1 MKRLLT
7 YIRDYRV
14 RAVLAPLFKCLEA
27 CFDLFVPLVI
37 SRMIDR
43 GIRSG
48 NLGYVFRMG
57 GLLLALAT
65 IGLLCS
71 FTAQFFAAKVAIH
84 TGKGLRNDL
93 FRHINS
99 LGYREIDTLGTSTL
113 ITRMTSDIN
122 AVESGVNMALRLF
135 MRSPF
140 IVFGAMVMA
149 FTISARAG
157 LIFTVT
163 IVILF
168 IVVFGIILTTAPMYR
183 ANQGQLDRIMKTT
196 RENLLGVRVVRA
208 FNRQASEIDEFRR
221 ENERLTQMQVRVGRI
236 SALLNPVTY
245 VIINLAVVY
254 LIYRGGGFVY
264 EGAITQGG
272 LVALV
277 NYMSQILVELIKLAN
292 LIIQITRA
300 MASMNRIDGIF
311 ALQPAVSDAANAS
324 AYSVVT
330 APSAATDAA
339 SAANAS
345 DHHAVTASRDAVG
358 LSVSSDSAAAVAAQR
373 SGDQR
378 SRVPEVEFR
387 QAAFAYTEG
396 AEDALRDIS
405 FRAMPGQ
412 TIGVIG
418 GTGAGKTTLINLIPR
433 FYDVTAG
440 EVLVSGQNVRDYALE
455 TLRAKIGL
463 VPQRSV
469 LFRGTLRSN
478 MQWGRPDA
486 TDDEIYAALKTAQ
499 AYDFVEQKGE
509 GLELQVEQEGRN
521 FSGGQKQR
529 LAIARALVRR
539 PEILILDDSA
549 SALDFATDA
558 ALRKALKSD
567 TENMTVFLIS
577 QRVSTVRNSDQ
588 IIVLD
593 DGQVAGIGTHAELYR
608 SCPVYHEICLSQLS
622 QAEAERSDDTAQ
634 PTPAAGGGRP
644 AVDQAV
650 GAEQSV
656 TVAGSGS
663 RMAEQRE
670 EAVQSASTADGGRSA
685 VERSDD
691 VEKTALSEAQ
701 SEGKEVQ

>member
-57 GLLLALAT
+57 GLLLALAV

-157 LIFTVT
+157 LLFAVT
-163 IVILF
+163 ILILF

-264 EGAITQGG
+264 EGALTQGG

-311 ALQPAVSDAANAS
+311 ALQPAVSDANAS
-324 AYSVVT
+324 AHSAVT
-330 APSAATDAA
+330 ASSAATDAA
-339 SAANAS
+339 SAAYAS
-345 DHHAVTASRDAVG
+345 AHDAVTAPSAATS
-358 LSVSSDSAAAVAAQR
+358 LSSSASAAATVSQR
-373 SGDQR
+373 SDDQR
-378 SRVPEVEFR
+378 SRVPAVEFR

-433 FYDVTAG
+433 FYDATAG

-478 MQWGRPDA
+478 MQWGKPDA

-509 GLELQVEQEGRN
+509 GLELEVEQEGRN

-558 ALRKALKSD
+558 ALRKAIKSD

-622 QAEAERSDDTAQ
+622 QAEAERSDD
-634 PTPAAGGGRP
+634 
-644 AVDQAV
+644 
-650 GAEQSV
+650 
-656 TVAGSGS
+656 
-663 RMAEQRE
+663 
-670 EAVQSASTADGGRSA
+670 
-685 VERSDD
+685 
-691 VEKTALSEAQ
+691 VEKTALAEAQ
-701 SEGKEVQ
+701 NEGKEVQ

>member
-48 NLGYVFRMG
+48 NLGYVLRMG
-57 GLLLALAT
+57 GLLLALAA

-93 FRHINS
+93 FRHINT

-149 FTISARAG
+149 FTISVRAG
-157 LIFTVT
+157 LIFAVT

-311 ALQPAVSDAANAS
+311 ALQPAVSDANVS
-324 AYSVVT
+324 ARSTVT
-330 APSAATDAA
+330 AP
-339 SAANAS
+339 
-345 DHHAVTASRDAVG
+345 
-358 LSVSSDSAAAVAAQR
+358 R

-378 SRVPEVEFR
+378 SCVPAVEFR

-396 AEDALRDIS
+396 SEDALRDIS

-478 MQWGRPDA
+478 MQWGKPDA
-486 TDDEIYAALKTAQ
+486 TDAEIYAALKTAQ

-539 PEILILDDSA
+539 PELLILDDSA

-558 ALRKALKSD
+558 ALRKAIKSD

-622 QAEAERSDDTAQ
+622 QAEAERSDE
-634 PTPAAGGGRP
+634 
-644 AVDQAV
+644 AVQNDSRT
-650 GAEQSV
+650 AEQSV
-656 TVAGSGS
+656 SVAGSGS
-663 RMAEQRE
+663 RVAAQP
-670 EAVQSASTADGGRSA
+670 TAAAGSGRPA

-691 VEKTALSEAQ
+691 VEKTALAEAQ
-701 SEGKEVQ
+701 DEGKGVQ

>member
-57 GLLLALAT
+57 GLLLALAV

-221 ENERLTQMQVRVGRI
+221 ENERLTQMQVSVGRI

-300 MASMNRIDGIF
+300 RASMNRIDGIF
-311 ALQPAVSDAANAS
+311 ALQPAVSDANAS
-324 AYSVVT
+324 AHS
-330 APSAATDAA
+330 
-339 SAANAS
+339 
-345 DHHAVTASRDAVG
+345 AVTA
-358 LSVSSDSAAAVAAQR
+358 QR
-373 SGDQR
+373 SDDQR
-378 SRVPEVEFR
+378 SRVPAVEFR

-433 FYDVTAG
+433 FYDATAG

-478 MQWGRPDA
+478 MQWGKPDA

-509 GLELQVEQEGRN
+509 GLELEVEQEGRN

-558 ALRKALKSD
+558 ALRKAIKSD

-622 QAEAERSDDTAQ
+622 QAEAERSDD
-634 PTPAAGGGRP
+634 
-644 AVDQAV
+644 
-650 GAEQSV
+650 
-656 TVAGSGS
+656 
-663 RMAEQRE
+663 
-670 EAVQSASTADGGRSA
+670 
-685 VERSDD
+685 
-691 VEKTALSEAQ
+691 VEKTALDEAQ
-701 SEGKEVQ
+701 NEGKEVQ

>member
-7 YIRDYRV
+7 YIRDYRI

-57 GLLLALAT
+57 GLLLALAA

-149 FTISARAG
+149 FTISVRAG
-157 LIFTVT
+157 LIFAVT

-264 EGAITQGG
+264 EGTITQGG

-311 ALQPAVSDAANAS
+311 ALQPAVSDANAS
-324 AYSVVT
+324 AHSAVTTPSAVTDAASAANVSAHSTVT
-330 APSAATDAA
+330 APSAATDAG
-339 SAANAS
+339 S
-345 DHHAVTASRDAVG
+345 T
-358 LSVSSDSAAAVAAQR
+358 QR

-378 SRVPEVEFR
+378 SCVPAVEFR

-440 EVLVSGQNVRDYALE
+440 EVLVAGQNVRDYALE

-558 ALRKALKSD
+558 ALRKAIKSD

-622 QAEAERSDDTAQ
+622 QAEAERSEDTAQ
-634 PTPAAGGGRP
+634 NGSWT
-644 AVDQAV
+644 
-650 GAEQSV
+650 AEQSV
-656 TVAGSGS
+656 SVAGSGS
-663 RMAEQRE
+663 RVATQPT
-670 EAVQSASTADGGRSA
+670 AAADGGRSA

-691 VEKTALSEAQ
+691 AEKTALADAQ
-701 SEGKEVQ
+701 NEGKEVQ

>member
-37 SRMIDR
+37 SSMIDR

-57 GLLLALAT
+57 GLLLALAA

-93 FRHINS
+93 FRHINT

-168 IVVFGIILTTAPMYR
+168 IVVFRLILTTAPMYR

-311 ALQPAVSDAANAS
+311 ALQPAVSDANVS
-324 AYSVVT
+324 ARDAVT
-330 APSAATDAA
+330 APSVAAGAA

-345 DHHAVTASRDAVG
+345 GHDAVTAP
-358 LSVSSDSAAAVAAQR
+358 SVATGAASAQR

-378 SRVPEVEFR
+378 SCVPAVEFR

-440 EVLVSGQNVRDYALE
+440 EVLVAGQNVRDYALE

-509 GLELQVEQEGRN
+509 GLEREVEQEGRN

-558 ALRKALKSD
+558 ALRKAIKTD

-622 QAEAERSDDTAQ
+622 QAEAERSDD
-634 PTPAAGGGRP
+634 
-644 AVDQAV
+644 
-650 GAEQSV
+650 
-656 TVAGSGS
+656 
-663 RMAEQRE
+663 
-670 EAVQSASTADGGRSA
+670 
-685 VERSDD
+685 
-691 VEKTALSEAQ
+691 VEKMALAEAQ
-701 SEGKEVQ
+701 NEGKEVQ

>member
-37 SRMIDR
+37 SSMIDR

-57 GLLLALAT
+57 GLLLALAA

-93 FRHINS
+93 FRHINT

-149 FTISARAG
+149 FTISVRAG

-311 ALQPAVSDAANAS
+311 ALQPAVSDANVS
-324 AYSVVT
+324 AHSAVT
-330 APSAATDAA
+330 APSAATGAA
-339 SAANAS
+339 SAP
-345 DHHAVTASRDAVG
+345 
-358 LSVSSDSAAAVAAQR
+358 R
-373 SGDQR
+373 SGDLR
-378 SRVPEVEFR
+378 SCVPAVEFR

-478 MQWGRPDA
+478 MQWGKPDA

-509 GLELQVEQEGRN
+509 GLELEVEQEGRN

-558 ALRKALKSD
+558 ALRKAIKSD

-622 QAEAERSDDTAQ
+622 QAEAERSDEAAQ
-634 PTPAAGGGRP
+634 NGNRT
-644 AVDQAV
+644 
-650 GAEQSV
+650 AEQSV
-656 TVAGSGS
+656 SVAGSGS
-663 RMAEQRE
+663 RVAEQRE
-670 EAVQSASTADGGRSA
+670 EVVQPASTAGGGRSA

-691 VEKTALSEAQ
+691 VEKTALAEAQ
-701 SEGKEVQ
+701 DEGKEVQ

>member
-14 RAVLAPLFKCLEA
+14 RAILAPLFKCLEA

-37 SRMIDR
+37 SSMIDR

-57 GLLLALAT
+57 GLLLVLAA

-93 FRHINS
+93 FKHINS

-157 LIFTVT
+157 LIFAVT

-221 ENERLTQMQVRVGRI
+221 ENEKLTAMQVSVGRI

-264 EGAITQGG
+264 EGAITQGA

-311 ALQPAVSDAANAS
+311 ELQPAVSDANAS
-324 AYSVVT
+324 VR
-330 APSAATDAA
+330 D
-339 SAANAS
+339 
-345 DHHAVTASRDAVG
+345 AVTAR
-358 LSVSSDSAAAVAAQR
+358 SD
-373 SGDQR
+373 
-378 SRVPEVEFR
+378 VPAVEFR
-387 QAAFAYTEG
+387 QTAFAYTEG

-405 FRAMPGQ
+405 FRAMPGE

-440 EVLVSGQNVRDYALE
+440 EVLVAGKNVRDYALE
-455 TLRAKIGL
+455 TLRGKIGL

-469 LFRGTLRSN
+469 LFRGNLRSN
-478 MQWGRPDA
+478 MQWGKPDA
-486 TDDEIYAALKTAQ
+486 TDEEIYAALKTAQ

-509 GLELQVEQEGRN
+509 GLELKVEQEGRN

-558 ALRKALKSD
+558 ALRKAIKTD
-567 TENMTVFLIS
+567 TGNMTVFLIS
-577 QRVSTVRNSDQ
+577 QRVSTVRNADQ
-588 IIVLD
+588 IVVLD

-608 SCPVYHEICLSQLS
+608 NCPVYHEICLSQLS
-622 QAEAERSDDTAQ
+622 QAEAERSDEAAQTGSRTEAQ
-634 PTPAAGGGRP
+634 PASETAGGRP
-644 AVDQAV
+644 AA
-650 GAEQSV
+650 
-656 TVAGSGS
+656 
-663 RMAEQRE
+663 
-670 EAVQSASTADGGRSA
+670 
-685 VERSDD
+685 ERSDD
-691 VEKTALSEAQ
+691 VGQKELAEAQ
-701 SEGKEVQ
+701 TEGKEVQ

>member
-57 GLLLALAT
+57 GLLLALAV

-221 ENERLTQMQVRVGRI
+221 ENERLTQMQVSVGRI

-311 ALQPAVSDAANAS
+311 ALQPAVSDANVSARDAVTASSAATNTASAANAS
-324 AYSVVT
+324 AHSAVT
-330 APSAATDAA
+330 APSAATSLSSSA
-339 SAANAS
+339 SAAA
-345 DHHAVTASRDAVG
+345 T
-358 LSVSSDSAAAVAAQR
+358 VSQR
-373 SGDQR
+373 SDDQR
-378 SRVPEVEFR
+378 SRVPAVEFR

-433 FYDVTAG
+433 FYDATAG

-478 MQWGRPDA
+478 MQWGKPDA

-509 GLELQVEQEGRN
+509 GLELEVEQEGRN

-622 QAEAERSDDTAQ
+622 QAEAERSDD
-634 PTPAAGGGRP
+634 
-644 AVDQAV
+644 
-650 GAEQSV
+650 
-656 TVAGSGS
+656 
-663 RMAEQRE
+663 
-670 EAVQSASTADGGRSA
+670 
-685 VERSDD
+685 
-691 VEKTALSEAQ
+691 VEKTALAEAQ
-701 SEGKEVQ
+701 NEGKEVQ

>member
-37 SRMIDR
+37 SSMIDR

-57 GLLLALAT
+57 GLLLVLAA

-93 FRHINS
+93 FKHINS

-157 LIFTVT
+157 LIFAVT

-168 IVVFGIILTTAPMYR
+168 VVVFGIILTTAPMYR

-221 ENERLTQMQVRVGRI
+221 ENEKLTAMQVSVGRI

-264 EGAITQGG
+264 EGAITQGA

-300 MASMNRIDGIF
+300 MASMNRIDSIF
-311 ALQPAVSDAANAS
+311 ELQPAVSDANAS
-324 AYSVVT
+324 ARNAVT
-330 APSAATDAA
+330 APSD
-339 SAANAS
+339 
-345 DHHAVTASRDAVG
+345 
-358 LSVSSDSAAAVAAQR
+358 
-373 SGDQR
+373 
-378 SRVPEVEFR
+378 VPAVEFR

-405 FRAMPGQ
+405 FRAMPGE

-440 EVLVSGQNVRDYALE
+440 EVLVCGRNVRDYALE
-455 TLRAKIGL
+455 TLREKIGL

-469 LFRGTLRSN
+469 LFRGNLRSN
-478 MQWGRPDA
+478 MQWGKPDA
-486 TDDEIYAALKTAQ
+486 TDAEIYAALKTAQ

-509 GLELQVEQEGRN
+509 GLELKVEQEGRN

-558 ALRKALKSD
+558 ALRKAIKTD
-567 TENMTVFLIS
+567 TGNMTVFLIS
-577 QRVSTVRNSDQ
+577 QRVSTVRNADQ
-588 IIVLD
+588 IVVLD

-622 QAEAERSDDTAQ
+622 QAEAERSDEAAQ
-634 PTPAAGGGRP
+634 TGSRTEAEPASAAGGRP
-644 AVDQAV
+644 AA
-650 GAEQSV
+650 
-656 TVAGSGS
+656 
-663 RMAEQRE
+663 
-670 EAVQSASTADGGRSA
+670 
-685 VERSDD
+685 ERSDD
-691 VEKTALSEAQ
+691 VGQKALAEAQ
-701 SEGKEVQ
+701 NAGKEVQ

>member
-37 SRMIDR
+37 SSMIDR

-57 GLLLALAT
+57 GLLLALAA

-93 FRHINS
+93 FRHINT

-157 LIFTVT
+157 LIFAVT

-168 IVVFGIILTTAPMYR
+168 CVVFGIILTTAPMYR

-311 ALQPAVSDAANAS
+311 ALQPAVSDANVSARDAVTAPSTATGAASATNAS
-324 AYSVVT
+324 AHDAVT
-330 APSAATDAA
+330 APSAATGAA
-339 SAANAS
+339 SAP
-345 DHHAVTASRDAVG
+345 
-358 LSVSSDSAAAVAAQR
+358 R

-378 SRVPEVEFR
+378 SCVPAVEFR

-455 TLRAKIGL
+455 TLREKIGL

-478 MQWGRPDA
+478 MQWGKPDA

-509 GLELQVEQEGRN
+509 GLELEVEQEGRN

-539 PEILILDDSA
+539 PDILILDDSA

-558 ALRKALKSD
+558 ALRKAIKSD
-567 TENMTVFLIS
+567 TGNMTVFLIS

-622 QAEAERSDDTAQ
+622 QAEAERSDD
-634 PTPAAGGGRP
+634 
-644 AVDQAV
+644 
-650 GAEQSV
+650 
-656 TVAGSGS
+656 
-663 RMAEQRE
+663 
-670 EAVQSASTADGGRSA
+670 
-685 VERSDD
+685 
-691 VEKTALSEAQ
+691 VEKTALAEAQ

>member
-57 GLLLALAT
+57 GLLLALAV

-300 MASMNRIDGIF
+300 RASMNRIDGIF
-311 ALQPAVSDAANAS
+311 ALQPAVSDANVS
-324 AYSVVT
+324 ARDAVT
-330 APSAATDAA
+330 AP
-339 SAANAS
+339 
-345 DHHAVTASRDAVG
+345 
-358 LSVSSDSAAAVAAQR
+358 R

-378 SRVPEVEFR
+378 SCVPAVEFR

-433 FYDVTAG
+433 FYDATAG

-478 MQWGRPDA
+478 MQWGKPDA

-509 GLELQVEQEGRN
+509 GLELEVEQEGRN

-558 ALRKALKSD
+558 ALRKAIKSD
-567 TENMTVFLIS
+567 TGSMTVFLIS

-608 SCPVYHEICLSQLS
+608 SCP
-622 QAEAERSDDTAQ
+622 
-634 PTPAAGGGRP
+634 
-644 AVDQAV
+644 
-650 GAEQSV
+650 
-656 TVAGSGS
+656 GS
-663 RMAEQRE
+663 RQLLQVV
-670 EAVQSASTADGGRSA
+670 AVRQSSVVTMWRKRHWPKHRTKERRCSDG
-685 VERSDD
+685 
-691 VEKTALSEAQ
+691 
-701 SEGKEVQ
+701 EGKTEKDDRG

>member
-37 SRMIDR
+37 SSMIDR

-57 GLLLALAT
+57 GLLLALAA

-93 FRHINS
+93 FRHINT

-149 FTISARAG
+149 FTISVRSG
-157 LIFTVT
+157 LIFAVT

-168 IVVFGIILTTAPMYR
+168 CVVFGIILTTAPMYR

-300 MASMNRIDGIF
+300 RASMNRIDGIF
-311 ALQPAVSDAANAS
+311 ALQPAVSDANAS
-324 AYSVVT
+324 AHSAVT
-330 APSAATDAA
+330 APR
-339 SAANAS
+339 S
-345 DHHAVTASRDAVG
+345 D
-358 LSVSSDSAAAVAAQR
+358 
-373 SGDQR
+373 DQR
-378 SRVPEVEFR
+378 SRVPAVEFR

-433 FYDVTAG
+433 FYDATAG

-478 MQWGRPDA
+478 MQWGKPDA
-486 TDDEIYAALKTAQ
+486 TDYEIYAALKTAQ

-509 GLELQVEQEGRN
+509 DLELEVEQEGRN

-558 ALRKALKSD
+558 ALRKAIKSD

-622 QAEAERSDDTAQ
+622 QAEAERSDD
-634 PTPAAGGGRP
+634 
-644 AVDQAV
+644 
-650 GAEQSV
+650 
-656 TVAGSGS
+656 
-663 RMAEQRE
+663 
-670 EAVQSASTADGGRSA
+670 
-685 VERSDD
+685 
-691 VEKTALSEAQ
+691 VEKTALAEAQ
-701 SEGKEVQ
+701 NEGKEVQ

>member
-57 GLLLALAT
+57 GLLLALAA

-93 FRHINS
+93 FRHINT

-149 FTISARAG
+149 FTISVRSG
-157 LIFTVT
+157 LIFAVT

-168 IVVFGIILTTAPMYR
+168 CVVFGIILTTAPMYR

-221 ENERLTQMQVRVGRI
+221 ENERLTQMQVSVGRI

-300 MASMNRIDGIF
+300 RASMNRIDGIF
-311 ALQPAVSDAANAS
+311 ALQPAVSDANVS
-324 AYSVVT
+324 AHSAVT
-330 APSAATDAA
+330 AP
-339 SAANAS
+339 
-345 DHHAVTASRDAVG
+345 
-358 LSVSSDSAAAVAAQR
+358 R

-378 SRVPEVEFR
+378 SWVPAVEFR

-433 FYDVTAG
+433 FYDATAG

-478 MQWGRPDA
+478 MQWGKPDA

-509 GLELQVEQEGRN
+509 GLELEVEQEGRN

-558 ALRKALKSD
+558 ALRKAIKSD

-622 QAEAERSDDTAQ
+622 QAEAERSDD
-634 PTPAAGGGRP
+634 
-644 AVDQAV
+644 
-650 GAEQSV
+650 
-656 TVAGSGS
+656 
-663 RMAEQRE
+663 
-670 EAVQSASTADGGRSA
+670 
-685 VERSDD
+685 
-691 VEKTALSEAQ
+691 VEKTALAEAQ
-701 SEGKEVQ
+701 NEGKEVQ

>member
-57 GLLLALAT
+57 GLLLALAA

-93 FRHINS
+93 FRHINA

-157 LIFTVT
+157 LLFAVT
-163 IVILF
+163 ILILF

-221 ENERLTQMQVRVGRI
+221 ENERLTQMQVGVGRI

-264 EGAITQGG
+264 EGALTQGG

-311 ALQPAVSDAANAS
+311 ELQPAVSDAAAS
-324 AYSVVT
+324 DRDAVT
-330 APSAATDAA
+330 APSTTADTASVANASACDAVTAPSTATGAA
-339 SAANAS
+339 SAQDAACTSAS
-345 DHHAVTASRDAVG
+345 SASATAT
-358 LSVSSDSAAAVAAQR
+358 VSQR

-405 FRAMPGQ
+405 FRAMPGE

-440 EVLVSGQNVRDYALE
+440 EVFVSGKNVRDYALE
-455 TLRAKIGL
+455 TLREKIGL

-469 LFRGTLRSN
+469 LFRGNLRSN
-478 MQWGRPDA
+478 MQWGKPDA
-486 TDDEIYAALKTAQ
+486 TDEEIYAALKTAQ

-509 GLELQVEQEGRN
+509 GLELEVEQEGRN

-558 ALRKALKSD
+558 ALRKAIKTD
-567 TENMTVFLIS
+567 TENMTVFIIS
-577 QRVSTVRNSDQ
+577 QRVSTVRNADQ
-588 IIVLD
+588 IVVLD

-622 QAEAERSDDTAQ
+622 QAEAERSDEAAQ
-634 PTPAAGGGRP
+634 
-644 AVDQAV
+644 
-650 GAEQSV
+650 
-656 TVAGSGS
+656 AGS
-663 RMAEQRE
+663 RTE
-670 EAVQSASTADGGRSA
+670 VQSASTACGANQAEAQPASTAAGGRPTA
-685 VERSDD
+685 ERSDD
-691 VEKTALSEAQ
+691 AETTALADAQ
-701 SEGKEVQ
+701 NEGKEVQ

>member
-37 SRMIDR
+37 SSMIDR

-57 GLLLALAT
+57 GLLLVLAA

-93 FRHINS
+93 FKHINS
-99 LGYREIDTLGTSTL
+99 LGYREIDTLGTSTQ

-157 LIFTVT
+157 LIFAVT

-221 ENERLTQMQVRVGRI
+221 ENEKLTAMQVSVGRI

-264 EGAITQGG
+264 EGAITQGA

-300 MASMNRIDGIF
+300 MASMNRIDSIF
-311 ALQPAVSDAANAS
+311 ELQPAVSDANAS
-324 AYSVVT
+324 VRDAVT
-330 APSAATDAA
+330 APSD
-339 SAANAS
+339 
-345 DHHAVTASRDAVG
+345 
-358 LSVSSDSAAAVAAQR
+358 
-373 SGDQR
+373 
-378 SRVPEVEFR
+378 VPAVEFR

-405 FRAMPGQ
+405 FRAMPGE

-440 EVLVSGQNVRDYALE
+440 EVLVAGKNVRDYALE
-455 TLRAKIGL
+455 TLREKIGL

-469 LFRGTLRSN
+469 LFRGNLRSN
-478 MQWGRPDA
+478 MQWGKPDA
-486 TDDEIYAALKTAQ
+486 TDAEIYAALKTAQ

-509 GLELQVEQEGRN
+509 GLELKVEQEGRN

-558 ALRKALKSD
+558 ALRKAIKTD
-567 TENMTVFLIS
+567 TGNMTVFLIS
-577 QRVSTVRNSDQ
+577 QRVSTVRNADQ
-588 IIVLD
+588 IVVLD

-608 SCPVYHEICLSQLS
+608 NCPVYHEICLSQLS
-622 QAEAERSDDTAQ
+622 QAEAERSDEAAQ
-634 PTPAAGGGRP
+634 NGSRTEAEPASAAGGRP
-644 AVDQAV
+644 AA
-650 GAEQSV
+650 
-656 TVAGSGS
+656 
-663 RMAEQRE
+663 
-670 EAVQSASTADGGRSA
+670 
-685 VERSDD
+685 ERSDD
-691 VEKTALSEAQ
+691 VGQKALAEAQ
-701 SEGKEVQ
+701 NAGKEVQ

>member
-37 SRMIDR
+37 SSMIDR

-57 GLLLALAT
+57 GLLLVLAA

-157 LIFTVT
+157 IIFAVT

-221 ENERLTQMQVRVGRI
+221 ENEKLTAMQVSVGRI

-264 EGAITQGG
+264 EGAITQGA

-300 MASMNRIDGIF
+300 MASMNRIDSIF
-311 ALQPAVSDAANAS
+311 ELQPAVSDA
-324 AYSVVT
+324 
-330 APSAATDAA
+330 
-339 SAANAS
+339 NAS
-345 DHHAVTASRDAVG
+345 DRDAVTAR
-358 LSVSSDSAAAVAAQR
+358 SD
-373 SGDQR
+373 
-378 SRVPEVEFR
+378 VPAVEFR

-440 EVLVSGQNVRDYALE
+440 EVLVAGKNVRDYALE
-455 TLRAKIGL
+455 TLREKIGL

-469 LFRGTLRSN
+469 LFRGNLRSN
-478 MQWGRPDA
+478 MQWGKPDA
-486 TDDEIYAALKTAQ
+486 TDAEIYAALKTAQ

-509 GLELQVEQEGRN
+509 GLELKVEQEGRN

-558 ALRKALKSD
+558 ALRKAIKTD
-567 TENMTVFLIS
+567 TGNMTVFLIS
-577 QRVSTVRNSDQ
+577 QRVSTVRNADQ
-588 IIVLD
+588 IVVLD

-608 SCPVYHEICLSQLS
+608 NCPVYHEICLSQLS
-622 QAEAERSDDTAQ
+622 K
-634 PTPAAGGGRP
+634 
-644 AVDQAV
+644 
-650 GAEQSV
+650 
-656 TVAGSGS
+656 
-663 RMAEQRE
+663 E
-670 EAVQSASTADGGRSA
+670 E
-685 VERSDD
+685 
-691 VEKTALSEAQ
+691 SE
-701 SEGKEVQ
+701 KEVQ

>member
-37 SRMIDR
+37 SSMIDR

-57 GLLLALAT
+57 GLLLVLAA

-93 FRHINS
+93 FKHINS

-157 LIFTVT
+157 LIFAVT

-221 ENERLTQMQVRVGRI
+221 ENEKLTAMQVSVGRI

-264 EGAITQGG
+264 EGAITQGA

-300 MASMNRIDGIF
+300 MASMNRIDSIF
-311 ALQPAVSDAANAS
+311 ELQPAVSDANAS
-324 AYSVVT
+324 ARDAVT
-330 APSAATDAA
+330 ARPVTTDAA
-339 SAANAS
+339 SAANDS
-345 DHHAVTASRDAVG
+345 DHHAVTAPSAT
-358 LSVSSDSAAAVAAQR
+358 AAATVSQR
-373 SGDQR
+373 SGDQD

-387 QAAFAYTEG
+387 QVAFAYTEG

-405 FRAMPGQ
+405 FRAMPGE

-440 EVLVSGQNVRDYALE
+440 EVLVCGQNVRDYALE
-455 TLRAKIGL
+455 TLREKIGL

-469 LFRGTLRSN
+469 LFRGNLRSN
-478 MQWGRPDA
+478 MQWGKPDA
-486 TDDEIYAALKTAQ
+486 TDAEIYAALKTAQ

-509 GLELQVEQEGRN
+509 GLELKVEQEGRN

-558 ALRKALKSD
+558 ALRKAIKTD
-567 TENMTVFLIS
+567 TGNMTVFLIS
-577 QRVSTVRNSDQ
+577 QRVSTVRNADQ
-588 IIVLD
+588 IVVLD

-608 SCPVYHEICLSQLS
+608 NCPVYHEICLSQLS
-622 QAEAERSDDTAQ
+622 K
-634 PTPAAGGGRP
+634 
-644 AVDQAV
+644 
-650 GAEQSV
+650 
-656 TVAGSGS
+656 
-663 RMAEQRE
+663 E
-670 EAVQSASTADGGRSA
+670 E
-685 VERSDD
+685 
-691 VEKTALSEAQ
+691 SE
-701 SEGKEVQ
+701 KEVQ

>member
-37 SRMIDR
+37 SSMIDR

-57 GLLLALAT
+57 GLLLVLAT

-149 FTISARAG
+149 FTISVRAG
-157 LIFTVT
+157 LIFAVT

-264 EGAITQGG
+264 EGTITQGG

-311 ALQPAVSDAANAS
+311 ALQPAVSDANVSARDAVTAPSTVTGAAS
-324 AYSVVT
+324 AANVSAHSTVT

-339 SAANAS
+339 S
-345 DHHAVTASRDAVG
+345 TP
-358 LSVSSDSAAAVAAQR
+358 R

-378 SRVPEVEFR
+378 SCVPVVEFR

-440 EVLVSGQNVRDYALE
+440 EVLVAGQNVRDYALE

-478 MQWGRPDA
+478 MQWGKPDA

-558 ALRKALKSD
+558 ALRKAIKSD

-622 QAEAERSDDTAQ
+622 QAEAERSEDTARNGSRTAEQSVIVAGSGSRVATQ
-634 PTPAAGGGRP
+634 PTAAAGGGRP
-644 AVDQAV
+644 AA
-650 GAEQSV
+650 
-656 TVAGSGS
+656 
-663 RMAEQRE
+663 
-670 EAVQSASTADGGRSA
+670 
-685 VERSDD
+685 ERSDD
-691 VEKTALSEAQ
+691 AEKTALADAQ
-701 SEGKEVQ
+701 NEGKEVQ

>member
-57 GLLLALAT
+57 GLLLALAA

-93 FRHINS
+93 FRHINV

-157 LIFTVT
+157 LLFAVT
-163 IVILF
+163 ILILF

-221 ENERLTQMQVRVGRI
+221 ENERLTQMQVGVGRI

-264 EGAITQGG
+264 EGALTQGG

-311 ALQPAVSDAANAS
+311 ALQPAVSDANAS
-324 AYSVVT
+324 DRDAVT
-330 APSAATDAA
+330 APSTTAGVA

-345 DHHAVTASRDAVG
+345 ACDAVTAPSTMTGAASVANASACDAVTAP
-358 LSVSSDSAAAVAAQR
+358 STMTVAASAQDATCTSASSAFATATESPR

-405 FRAMPGQ
+405 FRAMPGE

-440 EVLVSGQNVRDYALE
+440 EVFVSGKNVRDYALE
-455 TLRAKIGL
+455 TLREKIGL

-469 LFRGTLRSN
+469 LFRGNLRSN
-478 MQWGRPDA
+478 MQWGKPDA
-486 TDDEIYAALKTAQ
+486 TDEEIYAALKTAQ

-509 GLELQVEQEGRN
+509 GLELEVEQEGRN

-558 ALRKALKSD
+558 ALRKAIKTD
-567 TENMTVFLIS
+567 TENMTVFIIS
-577 QRVSTVRNSDQ
+577 QRVSTVRNADQ
-588 IIVLD
+588 IVVLD
-593 DGQVAGIGTHAELYR
+593 DGLVAGIGTHAELYR

-622 QAEAERSDDTAQ
+622 QAEAERSEDTAQ
-634 PTPAAGGGRP
+634 PTPAAGSGRL
-644 AVDQAV
+644 
-650 GAEQSV
+650 
-656 TVAGSGS
+656 
-663 RMAEQRE
+663 
-670 EAVQSASTADGGRSA
+670 TA
-685 VERSDD
+685 ERSDD
-691 VEKTALSEAQ
+691 VETTALTDAQ
-701 SEGKEVQ
+701 NEGKEVQ

>member
-37 SRMIDR
+37 SSMIDR

-57 GLLLALAT
+57 GLLLALAA

-93 FRHINS
+93 FRHINA

-157 LIFTVT
+157 LIFAVT

-221 ENERLTQMQVRVGRI
+221 ENEKLTAMQVSVGRI

-264 EGAITQGG
+264 EGTLTQGG

-311 ALQPAVSDAANAS
+311 ALQPAVSDANAS
-324 AYSVVT
+324 ARDTVT
-330 APSAATDAA
+330 ASSA
-339 SAANAS
+339 SAAA
-345 DHHAVTASRDAVG
+345 TA
-358 LSVSSDSAAAVAAQR
+358 LQC
-373 SGDQR
+373 SGDQDR
-378 SRVPEVEFR
+378 RVPEVEFR

-405 FRAMPGQ
+405 FRAMPGE

-440 EVLVSGQNVRDYALE
+440 EVLVAGKNVRDYALE
-455 TLRAKIGL
+455 TLREKIGL

-478 MQWGRPDA
+478 MQWGKPDA
-486 TDDEIYAALKTAQ
+486 TDAEIYAALKTAQ

-558 ALRKALKSD
+558 ALRKAIKTD
-567 TENMTVFLIS
+567 TENMTVFIIS
-577 QRVSTVRNSDQ
+577 QRVSTVRNADQ
-588 IIVLD
+588 IVVLD

-622 QAEAERSDDTAQ
+622 QAEAERSDAAAQ
-634 PTPAAGGGRP
+634 
-644 AVDQAV
+644 
-650 GAEQSV
+650 
-656 TVAGSGS
+656 
-663 RMAEQRE
+663 
-670 EAVQSASTADGGRSA
+670 
-685 VERSDD
+685 
-691 VEKTALSEAQ
+691 TALADAQ
-701 SEGKEVQ
+701 NEGKEVQ

>member
-37 SRMIDR
+37 SSMIDR

-57 GLLLALAT
+57 GLLLALAA

-93 FRHINS
+93 FRHINT

-149 FTISARAG
+149 FTISVRAG
-157 LIFTVT
+157 LIFAVT

-168 IVVFGIILTTAPMYR
+168 CVVFGIILTTAPMYR

-311 ALQPAVSDAANAS
+311 ALQPAVSDANVS
-324 AYSVVT
+324 ARDAVT
-330 APSAATDAA
+330 TPSAA

-345 DHHAVTASRDAVG
+345 AHSAVIAPSAVADAASGTNASTYSTVAASSAVTDAT
-358 LSVSSDSAAAVAAQR
+358 SAPR

-378 SRVPEVEFR
+378 SCVPAVEFR

-478 MQWGRPDA
+478 MQWGKPDA

-558 ALRKALKSD
+558 ALRKAIKSD

-622 QAEAERSDDTAQ
+622 QDEAERSEDTAQ
-634 PTPAAGGGRP
+634 PTAAAG
-644 AVDQAV
+644 
-650 GAEQSV
+650 S
-656 TVAGSGS
+656 
-663 RMAEQRE
+663 
-670 EAVQSASTADGGRSA
+670 GRSA

-691 VEKTALSEAQ
+691 AEKTALAEAQ
-701 SEGKEVQ
+701 DEGKEVQ

>member
-37 SRMIDR
+37 SSMIDR

-57 GLLLALAT
+57 GLLLVLAT

-149 FTISARAG
+149 FTISVRAG
-157 LIFTVT
+157 LIFAVT

-264 EGAITQGG
+264 EGTITQGG

-311 ALQPAVSDAANAS
+311 ALQPAVSDATNTSTRHA
-324 AYSVVT
+324 VT
-330 APSAATDAA
+330 APSAAAGAA

-345 DHHAVTASRDAVG
+345 VRDAVTAPSAVTDAA
-358 LSVSSDSAAAVAAQR
+358 SAPR

-378 SRVPEVEFR
+378 SCVPVVEFR

-396 AEDALRDIS
+396 AEDALCDIS

-440 EVLVSGQNVRDYALE
+440 EVLVAGQNVRDYALE

-478 MQWGRPDA
+478 MQWGKPDA
-486 TDDEIYAALKTAQ
+486 TDNEIYAALKTAQ

-558 ALRKALKSD
+558 ALRKAIKSD

-608 SCPVYHEICLSQLS
+608 SCSVYHEICLSQLS
-622 QAEAERSDDTAQ
+622 QAEAERSDDA
-634 PTPAAGGGRP
+634 
-644 AVDQAV
+644 
-650 GAEQSV
+650 
-656 TVAGSGS
+656 
-663 RMAEQRE
+663 
-670 EAVQSASTADGGRSA
+670 
-685 VERSDD
+685 
-691 VEKTALSEAQ
+691 EKTALAEVQ
-701 SEGKEVQ
+701 NEGKEVQ

>member
-14 RAVLAPLFKCLEA
+14 RAILAPLFKCLEA

-37 SRMIDR
+37 SSMIDR

-57 GLLLALAT
+57 GLLLALAA

-71 FTAQFFAAKVAIH
+71 FTAQYFAAKVAIH
-84 TGKGLRNDL
+84 TGRGLRNDL
-93 FRHINS
+93 FRHINA

-157 LIFTVT
+157 LIFAVT
-163 IVILF
+163 ILILF

-221 ENERLTQMQVRVGRI
+221 ENERLTQMQVGVGRI

-264 EGAITQGG
+264 EGALTQGG

-311 ALQPAVSDAANAS
+311 ELQPAVSDANASDRDAVTAPSTTAVAASVANAS
-324 AYSVVT
+324 ACDAVT
-330 APSAATDAA
+330 APSTATGAA
-339 SAANAS
+339 SASSAS
-345 DHHAVTASRDAVG
+345 ATAT
-358 LSVSSDSAAAVAAQR
+358 VSQR

-378 SRVPEVEFR
+378 SHVPEVEFR

-405 FRAMPGQ
+405 FRAMPGE

-440 EVLVSGQNVRDYALE
+440 EVFVSGKNVRDYALE
-455 TLRAKIGL
+455 TLREKIGL

-469 LFRGTLRSN
+469 LFRGNLRSN
-478 MQWGRPDA
+478 MQWGKPDA
-486 TDDEIYAALKTAQ
+486 TDEEIYAALKTAQ

-509 GLELQVEQEGRN
+509 GLDLRVEQEGRN

-558 ALRKALKSD
+558 ALRKAIKTD
-567 TENMTVFLIS
+567 TENMTVFIIS
-577 QRVSTVRNSDQ
+577 QRVSTVRNADQ
-588 IIVLD
+588 IVVLD

-622 QAEAERSDDTAQ
+622 QAEAERSDEAAQAGSRTEAQ
-634 PTPAAGGGRP
+634 PASTAAGGRP
-644 AVDQAV
+644 
-650 GAEQSV
+650 
-656 TVAGSGS
+656 
-663 RMAEQRE
+663 
-670 EAVQSASTADGGRSA
+670 TA
-685 VERSDD
+685 ERSDD
-691 VEKTALSEAQ
+691 VETTALADAQ
-701 SEGKEVQ
+701 NEGKEVQ

>member
-37 SRMIDR
+37 SSMIDR

-57 GLLLALAT
+57 GLLLVLAA

-93 FRHINS
+93 FRHINA

-149 FTISARAG
+149 FTISVRAG
-157 LIFTVT
+157 LIFAVT

-311 ALQPAVSDAANAS
+311 ALQPAVSDANVS
-324 AYSVVT
+324 ARDAVT
-330 APSAATDAA
+330 APSAAAGAASAANVSAHSAVTAPSAVTDAA
-339 SAANAS
+339 SAP
-345 DHHAVTASRDAVG
+345 
-358 LSVSSDSAAAVAAQR
+358 R

-378 SRVPEVEFR
+378 SCVPAVEFR

-396 AEDALRDIS
+396 AEDALHDIS

-440 EVLVSGQNVRDYALE
+440 EVLVAGQNVRDYALE

-478 MQWGRPDA
+478 MQWGKPDA

-558 ALRKALKSD
+558 ALRKAIKSD

-622 QAEAERSDDTAQ
+622 QAEAERSDDA
-634 PTPAAGGGRP
+634 
-644 AVDQAV
+644 
-650 GAEQSV
+650 
-656 TVAGSGS
+656 
-663 RMAEQRE
+663 
-670 EAVQSASTADGGRSA
+670 
-685 VERSDD
+685 
-691 VEKTALSEAQ
+691 EKTALAEVQ
-701 SEGKEVQ
+701 NEGKEVQ

>member
-57 GLLLALAT
+57 GLLLALAA

-221 ENERLTQMQVRVGRI
+221 ENERLTQMQVSVGRI

-300 MASMNRIDGIF
+300 RASMNRIDGIF
-311 ALQPAVSDAANAS
+311 ALQPAVSDANVS
-324 AYSVVT
+324 ARDAVT
-330 APSAATDAA
+330 ASSAATDTA

-345 DHHAVTASRDAVG
+345 AHSAVTASSAATS
-358 LSVSSDSAAAVAAQR
+358 LSSSASAAATVSQR
-373 SGDQR
+373 SDDQR
-378 SRVPEVEFR
+378 SRVPAVEFR

-433 FYDVTAG
+433 FYDATAG

-478 MQWGRPDA
+478 MQWGKPDA

-509 GLELQVEQEGRN
+509 GLELEVEQEGRN

-558 ALRKALKSD
+558 ALRKAIKSD

-622 QAEAERSDDTAQ
+622 QAEAERSDD
-634 PTPAAGGGRP
+634 
-644 AVDQAV
+644 
-650 GAEQSV
+650 
-656 TVAGSGS
+656 
-663 RMAEQRE
+663 
-670 EAVQSASTADGGRSA
+670 
-685 VERSDD
+685 
-691 VEKTALSEAQ
+691 VEKTALAEAQ
-701 SEGKEVQ
+701 NEGKEVQ

>member
-37 SRMIDR
+37 SSMIDR

-57 GLLLALAT
+57 GLLLALAA

-93 FRHINS
+93 FRHINT

-149 FTISARAG
+149 FTISVRAG
-157 LIFTVT
+157 LIFAVT

-264 EGAITQGG
+264 EGTITQGG

-311 ALQPAVSDAANAS
+311 ALQPAVSDANVS
-324 AYSVVT
+324 ARDAVT
-330 APSAATDAA
+330 APSAAAGAA
-339 SAANAS
+339 SAANVSAHS
-345 DHHAVTASRDAVG
+345 TVTAPRDAAG
-358 LSVSSDSAAAVAAQR
+358 LSVSSHSVAAVAAQR

-378 SRVPEVEFR
+378 SCVPAVEFR

-405 FRAMPGQ
+405 FRAMLGQ

-455 TLRAKIGL
+455 TLREKIGL

-478 MQWGRPDA
+478 MQWGKPDA

-558 ALRKALKSD
+558 ALRKAIKSD
-567 TENMTVFLIS
+567 TGNMTVFLIS

-622 QAEAERSDDTAQ
+622 QAEAERSDE
-634 PTPAAGGGRP
+634 
-644 AVDQAV
+644 AVQN
-650 GAEQSV
+650 GSRTAEQSV
-656 TVAGSGS
+656 SVAGSGS
-663 RMAEQRE
+663 RVATQP
-670 EAVQSASTADGGRSA
+670 TAAAGGGRSA

-691 VEKTALSEAQ
+691 AEKTALAEAQ
-701 SEGKEVQ
+701 NEGKEVQ

>member
-7 YIRDYRV
+7 YIRDYKV
-14 RAVLAPLFKCLEA
+14 RAILAPLFKCLEA

-37 SRMIDR
+37 SSMIDR

-57 GLLLALAT
+57 GLLLVLAA

-93 FRHINS
+93 FRHINA

-157 LIFTVT
+157 LIFAVT
-163 IVILF
+163 ILILF

-221 ENERLTQMQVRVGRI
+221 ENEKLTAMQVSVGRI

-264 EGAITQGG
+264 DGAITQGA

-311 ALQPAVSDAANAS
+311 ELQPAVSDANAS
-324 AYSVVT
+324 AR
-330 APSAATDAA
+330 D
-339 SAANAS
+339 
-345 DHHAVTASRDAVG
+345 AVTAR
-358 LSVSSDSAAAVAAQR
+358 SDIPA
-373 SGDQR
+373 
-378 SRVPEVEFR
+378 VEFR

-440 EVLVSGQNVRDYALE
+440 EVLVSGKNVRDYALE
-455 TLRAKIGL
+455 TLREKIGL

-469 LFRGTLRSN
+469 LFRGNLRSN
-478 MQWGRPDA
+478 MQWGKPDA
-486 TDDEIYAALKTAQ
+486 TDEEIYAALKTAQ

-509 GLELQVEQEGRN
+509 GLELRVEQEGRN

-558 ALRKALKSD
+558 ALRKAIKTD

-577 QRVSTVRNSDQ
+577 QRVSTVRNADQ
-588 IIVLD
+588 IVVLD

-608 SCPVYHEICLSQLS
+608 NCPVYHEICLSQLS
-622 QAEAERSDDTAQ
+622 K
-634 PTPAAGGGRP
+634 
-644 AVDQAV
+644 
-650 GAEQSV
+650 
-656 TVAGSGS
+656 
-663 RMAEQRE
+663 E
-670 EAVQSASTADGGRSA
+670 E
-685 VERSDD
+685 
-691 VEKTALSEAQ
+691 SE
-701 SEGKEVQ
+701 KEVQ

>member
-37 SRMIDR
+37 SSMIDR

-57 GLLLALAT
+57 GLLLMLAA

-93 FRHINS
+93 FRHINT

-149 FTISARAG
+149 FTISVRAG
-157 LIFTVT
+157 LIFAVT

-168 IVVFGIILTTAPMYR
+168 CVVFGIILTTAPMYR

-311 ALQPAVSDAANAS
+311 ALQPAVSDANVS
-324 AYSVVT
+324 ARDAVT
-330 APSAATDAA
+330 APSAVIDAA
-339 SAANAS
+339 SARSTVAALQDAAS
-345 DHHAVTASRDAVG
+345 P
-358 LSVSSDSAAAVAAQR
+358 SVSSDSAAAVAAPR

-378 SRVPEVEFR
+378 SCVPAVEFR

-440 EVLVSGQNVRDYALE
+440 EVLIEGQNVRDYALE
-455 TLRAKIGL
+455 TLREKIGL

-469 LFRGTLRSN
+469 LFRGNLRSN
-478 MQWGRPDA
+478 MQWGKPDA
-486 TDDEIYAALKTAQ
+486 TDEEIYAALKTAQ

-509 GLELQVEQEGRN
+509 GLELEVEQEGRN

-558 ALRKALKSD
+558 ALRKAIKTD
-567 TENMTVFLIS
+567 TGNMTVFLIS

-588 IIVLD
+588 IVVLD

-622 QAEAERSDDTAQ
+622 QAEAERSDEAAQ
-634 PTPAAGGGRP
+634 TGSRAAAEPASEAAGGRP
-644 AVDQAV
+644 AA
-650 GAEQSV
+650 
-656 TVAGSGS
+656 
-663 RMAEQRE
+663 
-670 EAVQSASTADGGRSA
+670 
-685 VERSDD
+685 ERSDD
-691 VEKTALSEAQ
+691 VGQKALAEAEN
-701 SEGKEVQ
+701 EGKEVQ

>member
-57 GLLLALAT
+57 GLLLALAA

-93 FRHINS
+93 FRHINA

-157 LIFTVT
+157 LLFAVT
-163 IVILF
+163 ILILF

-221 ENERLTQMQVRVGRI
+221 ENERLTQMQVGVGRI

-264 EGAITQGG
+264 EGALTQGG

-311 ALQPAVSDAANAS
+311 ELQPAVSDANASDRDAVTAPSTTAVAASVANAS
-324 AYSVVT
+324 ACDAVT
-330 APSAATDAA
+330 APSTATE
-339 SAANAS
+339 S
-345 DHHAVTASRDAVG
+345 
-358 LSVSSDSAAAVAAQR
+358 QR

-405 FRAMPGQ
+405 FRAMPGE

-440 EVLVSGQNVRDYALE
+440 EVFVSGKNVRDYALE
-455 TLRAKIGL
+455 TLREKIGL

-469 LFRGTLRSN
+469 LFRGNLRSN
-478 MQWGRPDA
+478 MQWGKPDA
-486 TDDEIYAALKTAQ
+486 TDEEIYAALKTAQ

-509 GLELQVEQEGRN
+509 GLDLRVEQEGRN

-558 ALRKALKSD
+558 ALRKAIKTD
-567 TENMTVFLIS
+567 TENMTVFIIS
-577 QRVSTVRNSDQ
+577 QRVSTVRNADL
-588 IIVLD
+588 IVVLD
-593 DGQVAGIGTHAELYR
+593 DGQVAGIGTHAELYW

-622 QAEAERSDDTAQ
+622 QAEAERSDEAAQAGSRTEAQ
-634 PTPAAGGGRP
+634 PASTAAGGRP
-644 AVDQAV
+644 NA
-650 GAEQSV
+650 
-656 TVAGSGS
+656 
-663 RMAEQRE
+663 
-670 EAVQSASTADGGRSA
+670 
-685 VERSDD
+685 ERSDD
-691 VEKTALSEAQ
+691 VETTALADAQ
-701 SEGKEVQ
+701 NEGKEVQ

>member
-1 MKRLLT
+1 MKRLLS

-37 SRMIDR
+37 SSMIDR

-57 GLLLALAT
+57 GLLLALAA

-221 ENERLTQMQVRVGRI
+221 ENERLTQMQVSVGRI

-300 MASMNRIDGIF
+300 RASMNRIDGIF
-311 ALQPAVSDAANAS
+311 ALQPAVSDANVS
-324 AYSVVT
+324 AR
-330 APSAATDAA
+330 D
-339 SAANAS
+339 
-345 DHHAVTASRDAVG
+345 AVTA
-358 LSVSSDSAAAVAAQR
+358 QR
-373 SGDQR
+373 SDDQR
-378 SRVPEVEFR
+378 SCVPAVEFR

-433 FYDVTAG
+433 FYDATAG

-478 MQWGRPDA
+478 MQWGKPDA

-509 GLELQVEQEGRN
+509 GLELEVEQEGRN

-558 ALRKALKSD
+558 ALRKAIKSD

-622 QAEAERSDDTAQ
+622 QAEAERSDD
-634 PTPAAGGGRP
+634 
-644 AVDQAV
+644 
-650 GAEQSV
+650 
-656 TVAGSGS
+656 
-663 RMAEQRE
+663 
-670 EAVQSASTADGGRSA
+670 
-685 VERSDD
+685 
-691 VEKTALSEAQ
+691 VEKTALAEAQ
-701 SEGKEVQ
+701 NEGKEVQ

>member
-1 MKRLLT
+1 MKRLLS

-14 RAVLAPLFKCLEA
+14 RAILAPLFKCLEA

-37 SRMIDR
+37 SRMIDD
-43 GIRSG
+43 GIRS
-48 NLGYVFRMG
+48 NHLGYVFSMG
-57 GLLLALAT
+57 GLLLTLAA

-93 FRHINS
+93 FKHINE

-140 IVFGAMVMA
+140 IVFGAMIMA
-149 FTISARAG
+149 FMISVRAG
-157 LIFTVT
+157 LIFAVT

-208 FNRQASEIDEFRR
+208 FNRQSSEIEEFRK
-221 ENERLTQMQVRVGRI
+221 ENELLTQMQVGVGRI

-292 LIIQITRA
+292 LVIQITRA

-311 ALQPAVSDAANAS
+311 QIQPAVSDA
-324 AYSVVT
+324 
-330 APSAATDAA
+330 
-339 SAANAS
+339 NAS
-345 DHHAVTASRDAVG
+345 DRHAVTAPTDAVPIASNDMSG
-358 LSVSSDSAAAVAAQR
+358 QPSASAAATVVQQGELC
-373 SGDQR
+373 S
-378 SRVPEVEFR
+378 SVPEVEFR
-387 QAAFAYTEG
+387 QVAFAYTEG
-396 AEDALRDIS
+396 AEDALRDIC
-405 FRAMPGQ
+405 FRAMPGS

-418 GTGAGKTTLINLIPR
+418 GTGAGKTTLINMIPR

-440 EVLVSGQNVRDYALE
+440 EVLVCGKNVKEYALE
-455 TLRAKIGL
+455 TLREKIGL

-469 LFRGTLRSN
+469 LFRGTLRDN
-478 MQWGRPDA
+478 MQWGKPDA
-486 TDDEIYAALKTAQ
+486 TDEEIYAALKTAQ
-499 AYDFVEQKGE
+499 AYAFVEQKGE
-509 GLELQVEQEGRN
+509 GLELKVEQEGRN

-558 ALRKALKSD
+558 ALRKAIKTD
-567 TENMTVFLIS
+567 TENMTVFIIS

-593 DGQVAGIGTHAELYR
+593 DGQVAGIGTHAELYQN
-608 SCPVYHEICLSQLS
+608 CQVYREICLSQLS
-622 QAEAERSDDTAQ
+622 QAEAERGDEATQPALAEGDGTHAEGPCDCVAQ
-634 PTPAAGGGRP
+634 PAL
-644 AVDQAV
+644 
-650 GAEQSV
+650 
-656 TVAGSGS
+656 
-663 RMAEQRE
+663 
-670 EAVQSASTADGGRSA
+670 A
-685 VERSDD
+685 VEAGKKDER
-691 VEKTALSEAQ
+691 
-701 SEGKEVQ
+701 KEVQ

>member
-57 GLLLALAT
+57 GLLLALAV

-183 ANQGQLDRIMKTT
+183 ANQGQLDRIMKTP

-221 ENERLTQMQVRVGRI
+221 ENERLTQMQVSVGRI

-300 MASMNRIDGIF
+300 RASMNRIDGIF
-311 ALQPAVSDAANAS
+311 ALQPAVSDANVS
-324 AYSVVT
+324 ARDAVT
-330 APSAATDAA
+330 APR
-339 SAANAS
+339 S
-345 DHHAVTASRDAVG
+345 D
-358 LSVSSDSAAAVAAQR
+358 
-373 SGDQR
+373 DQR
-378 SRVPEVEFR
+378 SRVPAVEFR

-433 FYDVTAG
+433 FYDATAG

-478 MQWGRPDA
+478 MQWGKPDA

-509 GLELQVEQEGRN
+509 GLELEVEQEGRN

-529 LAIARALVRR
+529 LAIARALVRH

-558 ALRKALKSD
+558 ALRKAIKSD

-622 QAEAERSDDTAQ
+622 QAEAERSDD
-634 PTPAAGGGRP
+634 
-644 AVDQAV
+644 
-650 GAEQSV
+650 
-656 TVAGSGS
+656 
-663 RMAEQRE
+663 
-670 EAVQSASTADGGRSA
+670 
-685 VERSDD
+685 
-691 VEKTALSEAQ
+691 VEKTALAEAQ
-701 SEGKEVQ
+701 NEGKEVQ

>member
-14 RAVLAPLFKCLEA
+14 RAILAPLFKCLEA

-37 SRMIDR
+37 SSMIDR

-93 FRHINS
+93 FRHINA

-157 LIFTVT
+157 LIFAVT
-163 IVILF
+163 ILILF

-311 ALQPAVSDAANAS
+311 ALQPAVSDANVSARDAAPAPSTVTDAASGANAS
-324 AYSVVT
+324 AHRTVA
-330 APSAATDAA
+330 APSAATALPSSPA
-339 SAANAS
+339 SA
-345 DHHAVTASRDAVG
+345 TAT
-358 LSVSSDSAAAVAAQR
+358 VSPR

-378 SRVPEVEFR
+378 SCVPAVEFR

-396 AEDALRDIS
+396 AEDALHDIS

-463 VPQRSV
+463 VPQHSV

-486 TDDEIYAALKTAQ
+486 TDDEIFAALKTAQ

-509 GLELQVEQEGRN
+509 GLELEVEQEGRN

-558 ALRKALKSD
+558 ALRKAIKSD
-567 TENMTVFLIS
+567 TGNMTVFLIS

-622 QAEAERSDDTAQ
+622 QDEAERSEDTARNGSR
-634 PTPAAGGGRP
+634 T
-644 AVDQAV
+644 
-650 GAEQSV
+650 AEQSV
-656 TVAGSGS
+656 TVAGNGS
-663 RMAEQRE
+663 RVATQP
-670 EAVQSASTADGGRSA
+670 TAAAGGGRPA

-691 VEKTALSEAQ
+691 VEKTALAEAQ
-701 SEGKEVQ
+701 NEGKEVQ

>member
-37 SRMIDR
+37 SSMIDR

-57 GLLLALAT
+57 GLLLALAA

-93 FRHINS
+93 FRHINT

-149 FTISARAG
+149 FTISVRAG
-157 LIFTVT
+157 LIFAVT

-168 IVVFGIILTTAPMYR
+168 VVVFGIILTTAPMYR

-208 FNRQASEIDEFRR
+208 FNRQASEIDAFRR

-311 ALQPAVSDAANAS
+311 ALQPAVSDANVS
-324 AYSVVT
+324 ARDAVT
-330 APSAATDAA
+330 APSAAAGAA
-339 SAANAS
+339 SAANVSAHS
-345 DHHAVTASRDAVG
+345 TVTAPRDAAG
-358 LSVSSDSAAAVAAQR
+358 LSVSSHSVAAVAAQR

-378 SRVPEVEFR
+378 SCVPAVEFR

-440 EVLVSGQNVRDYALE
+440 EVLVAGQNVRDYALE

-558 ALRKALKSD
+558 ALRKAIKSD

-622 QAEAERSDDTAQ
+622 QAEAERSEDTARNGSRTAEQSVIVAGSGSRVATQ
-634 PTPAAGGGRP
+634 PTAAAGGGRP
-644 AVDQAV
+644 AV
-650 GAEQSV
+650 
-656 TVAGSGS
+656 
-663 RMAEQRE
+663 
-670 EAVQSASTADGGRSA
+670 
-685 VERSDD
+685 ERSDD
-691 VEKTALSEAQ
+691 AEKTALAEEQ
-701 SEGKEVQ
+701 NEGKEVQ

>member
-57 GLLLALAT
+57 GLLLALAA

-93 FRHINS
+93 FRHINA

-149 FTISARAG
+149 FTISVRAG
-157 LIFTVT
+157 LIFAVT
-163 IVILF
+163 IMILF

-221 ENERLTQMQVRVGRI
+221 ENERLTKMQVRVGRI

-311 ALQPAVSDAANAS
+311 ALQPAVSDANVS
-324 AYSVVT
+324 ARDAVT
-330 APSAATDAA
+330 MPSAVTDAA

-345 DHHAVTASRDAVG
+345 AHGTVAAPSTVIDAAS
-358 LSVSSDSAAAVAAQR
+358 AQR

-378 SRVPEVEFR
+378 SCVPVVEFR

-396 AEDALRDIS
+396 AEDALRDIT

-440 EVLVSGQNVRDYALE
+440 EVFVSGQNVRDYALE

-478 MQWGRPDA
+478 MQWGKPDA

-509 GLELQVEQEGRN
+509 GLELEVEQEGRN

-558 ALRKALKSD
+558 ALRKAIKSD

-622 QAEAERSDDTAQ
+622 K
-634 PTPAAGGGRP
+634 
-644 AVDQAV
+644 
-650 GAEQSV
+650 
-656 TVAGSGS
+656 
-663 RMAEQRE
+663 E
-670 EAVQSASTADGGRSA
+670 E
-685 VERSDD
+685 
-691 VEKTALSEAQ
+691 SE
-701 SEGKEVQ
+701 KEVQ

>member
-37 SRMIDR
+37 SSMIDR

-57 GLLLALAT
+57 GLLLALAA

-84 TGKGLRNDL
+84 TGRGLRNDL
-93 FRHINS
+93 FRHINA

-157 LIFTVT
+157 LIFAVT
-163 IVILF
+163 ILILF

-221 ENERLTQMQVRVGRI
+221 ENELLTQMQVGVGRI

-264 EGAITQGG
+264 EGALTQGG

-311 ALQPAVSDAANAS
+311 ELQPAVSDANVSDRHAA
-324 AYSVVT
+324 T
-330 APSAATDAA
+330 APSTTAGAASVANAKACDAITAPSTAAGAA
-339 SAANAS
+339 SAQDAACTSAS
-345 DHHAVTASRDAVG
+345 SASATAT
-358 LSVSSDSAAAVAAQR
+358 VSQH

-405 FRAMPGQ
+405 FRAMPGE

-440 EVLVSGQNVRDYALE
+440 EVFVSGKNVRDYALE
-455 TLRAKIGL
+455 TLREKIGL

-469 LFRGTLRSN
+469 LFRGNLRLN
-478 MQWGRPDA
+478 MQWGKPDA
-486 TDDEIYAALKTAQ
+486 TDEEIYAALKTAQ

-509 GLELQVEQEGRN
+509 GLDLRVEQEGRN

-558 ALRKALKSD
+558 ALRKAIKTD
-567 TENMTVFLIS
+567 TENMTVFIIS
-577 QRVSTVRNSDQ
+577 QRVSTVRNADQ
-588 IIVLD
+588 IVVLD
-593 DGQVAGIGTHAELYR
+593 DGLVAGIGTHAELYR

-622 QAEAERSDDTAQ
+622 QAEAERSDEAAQSGSRTEAQ
-634 PTPAAGGGRP
+634 PASTAAGGRP
-644 AVDQAV
+644 
-650 GAEQSV
+650 
-656 TVAGSGS
+656 
-663 RMAEQRE
+663 
-670 EAVQSASTADGGRSA
+670 TA
-685 VERSDD
+685 ERSDD
-691 VEKTALSEAQ
+691 VETTALADAQ
-701 SEGKEVQ
+701 NEGKEVQ

>member
-37 SRMIDR
+37 SSMIDR

-57 GLLLALAT
+57 GLLLVLAT

-149 FTISARAG
+149 FTISVRAG
-157 LIFTVT
+157 LIFAVT

-264 EGAITQGG
+264 EGTITQGG

-311 ALQPAVSDAANAS
+311 ALQPAVSDANAS
-324 AYSVVT
+324 ANSAVTTPSAVTGAASAANVSAHSTVT

-339 SAANAS
+339 S
-345 DHHAVTASRDAVG
+345 T
-358 LSVSSDSAAAVAAQR
+358 LR
-373 SGDQR
+373 SGDHR
-378 SRVPEVEFR
+378 SCVPAVEFR

-455 TLRAKIGL
+455 TLREKIGL

-478 MQWGRPDA
+478 MQWGKPDA

-509 GLELQVEQEGRN
+509 DLELQVEQEGRN

-558 ALRKALKSD
+558 ALRKAIKSD

-622 QAEAERSDDTAQ
+622 QAEAERSDDA
-634 PTPAAGGGRP
+634 
-644 AVDQAV
+644 
-650 GAEQSV
+650 
-656 TVAGSGS
+656 
-663 RMAEQRE
+663 
-670 EAVQSASTADGGRSA
+670 
-685 VERSDD
+685 
-691 VEKTALSEAQ
+691 EKTALAEVQ
-701 SEGKEVQ
+701 NEGKEVQ

>member
-37 SRMIDR
+37 SSMIDR

-57 GLLLALAT
+57 GLLLVLAT

-93 FRHINS
+93 FRHINA

-149 FTISARAG
+149 FTISVRAG
-157 LIFTVT
+157 LIFAVT

-264 EGAITQGG
+264 EGTITQGG

-311 ALQPAVSDAANAS
+311 ALQPAVSDANAS
-324 AYSVVT
+324 AHSAVTVPSAAAGAASFANVSAHSTVT

-339 SAANAS
+339 S
-345 DHHAVTASRDAVG
+345 TP
-358 LSVSSDSAAAVAAQR
+358 R

-378 SRVPEVEFR
+378 SCVPVVEFR

-440 EVLVSGQNVRDYALE
+440 EVLVAGQNVRDYALE

-558 ALRKALKSD
+558 ALRKAIKSD

-622 QAEAERSDDTAQ
+622 QAEAERSEDTARNGSR
-634 PTPAAGGGRP
+634 T
-644 AVDQAV
+644 
-650 GAEQSV
+650 AEQSV
-656 TVAGSGS
+656 IVAGSGS
-663 RMAEQRE
+663 RVATQP
-670 EAVQSASTADGGRSA
+670 TAAAGGGCPA

-691 VEKTALSEAQ
+691 AEKTALAEAQ
-701 SEGKEVQ
+701 NEGKEVQ

>member
-37 SRMIDR
+37 SSMIDR

-57 GLLLALAT
+57 GLLLVLAA

-93 FRHINS
+93 FKHINS

-157 LIFTVT
+157 LIFAVT

-221 ENERLTQMQVRVGRI
+221 ENEKLTAMQVSVGRI

-264 EGAITQGG
+264 EGAITQGA

-300 MASMNRIDGIF
+300 MASMNRIDSIF
-311 ALQPAVSDAANAS
+311 ELQPAVSDANAS
-324 AYSVVT
+324 VR
-330 APSAATDAA
+330 D
-339 SAANAS
+339 
-345 DHHAVTASRDAVG
+345 AVTAR
-358 LSVSSDSAAAVAAQR
+358 SD
-373 SGDQR
+373 
-378 SRVPEVEFR
+378 VPAVEFR

-405 FRAMPGQ
+405 FRAMPGE

-440 EVLVSGQNVRDYALE
+440 EVLVAGKNVRDYALE
-455 TLRAKIGL
+455 TLREKIGL

-478 MQWGRPDA
+478 MQWGKPDA
-486 TDDEIYAALKTAQ
+486 TDAEIYAALKTAQ

-509 GLELQVEQEGRN
+509 GLELKVEQEGRN

-558 ALRKALKSD
+558 ALRKAIKTD
-567 TENMTVFLIS
+567 TGNMTVFLIS
-577 QRVSTVRNSDQ
+577 QRVSTVRNADQ
-588 IIVLD
+588 IVVLD

-608 SCPVYHEICLSQLS
+608 NCPVYHEICLSQLS
-622 QAEAERSDDTAQ
+622 K
-634 PTPAAGGGRP
+634 
-644 AVDQAV
+644 
-650 GAEQSV
+650 
-656 TVAGSGS
+656 
-663 RMAEQRE
+663 E
-670 EAVQSASTADGGRSA
+670 E
-685 VERSDD
+685 
-691 VEKTALSEAQ
+691 SE
-701 SEGKEVQ
+701 KEVQ